1 MVLLPSQGNTTTIFQ
16 PINIGPGLLGA
27 FFASRAGLGGGGLS
41 PAQIIAA
48 RQEPAPV
55 PPWRLAQQEA
65 SLERRLGQVRGLDK
79 FIDLESATAR
89 RAGND
94 VDSRATFALFEA
106 LTAMQTLAQVAAE
119 TATPQSR
126 LASLDELF
134 RQGLGEVQTF
144 LATANLNKLDLL
156 FGAKENNVDATL
168 DIAKD
173 QTGYSGVVFHR
184 GNRDEAIAGLTGTES
199 FTVSIT
205 KSGVT
210 DDIQVDLSTIA
221 APLTVDNLVDHI
233 NTQIAALTITDG
245 AGEQVPKHLSRFK
258 VTGSNADGFRLEL
271 EGTLTESV
279 KLTETTPAPALY
291 LTAGV
296 TPITSDGPA
305 VGRLVKLNELGG
317 LDPGISVRQD
327 IAASDLD
334 QQALNDAI
342 NTDDED
348 ADGAVTV
355 ETRAGAVATD
365 ADGFVYVVGTTPGD
379 IDGQRGDGADDV
391 FLTKYDSNGEV
402 VFSRLLAANGTAE
415 GLAIA
420 TDNAGNV
427 VIAGQV
433 DGKVADG
440 DALSGQDSFV
450 VKFDSRGN
458 EMFRFQL
465 DSVASDSALGLATNA
480 AGDII
485 VSGEVAGT
493 ARAGLSASGGRDAYV
508 LRLDGTT
515 GALADITQFGTA
527 GSDQAR
533 AVTVAGDGAVLV
545 AAVEDGRAVVR
556 KLDGANLSNELDR
569 IDLGDLGGGSINA
582 IDVATVNGNEQVIVA
597 GTSFNGG
604 IGGSQLNSL
613 TGSSDG
619 FVATLDNGAG
629 GLSAGYTRYL
639 GTTAA
644 DSVQGLAVDGDKV
657 YVAGRTAE
665 ALAGQS
671 RQGAVDSFV
680 SRLDLASGAVEFEKQ
695 FGSFGARQETTGIA
709 LAQQGGGVL
718 DVLGL
723 RAGDLAQ
730 NQAKDLVTRTG
741 VNDGDFF
748 YVSIDGRRP
757 TKISIGEGDTLDRL
771 AARINAVS
779 FRGIE
784 ATVTSG
790 SADQKLEIKAVDG
803 SRIDLIAGDAGR
815 DALSRLGLEPATIM
829 ATELLFDLESNRNL
843 TAQEAAQNLGGV
855 FGLDLDDNFH
865 LRDKATAKFVL
876 GKIES
881 AISTV
886 QRAFRSLRFDAFAFE
901 LTQQNRFAGAVPAQ
915 LSKELANYQGALL
928 RLQAGSLNSS
938 GGFF

>member
-16 PINIGPGLLGA
+16 PISIGPGLLGA

-41 PAQIIAA
+41 PAQIVAA

-65 SLERRLGQVRGLDK
+65 SLERRLGQVRGLEK

-126 LASLDELF
+126 LASLDEQF

-168 DIAKD
+168 NIAKD

-205 KSGVT
+205 KTGVT
-210 DDIQVDLSTIA
+210 DNIQVDLSTLA
-221 APLTVDNLVDHI
+221 GPLTVDNLVDHI
-233 NTQIAALTITDG
+233 NSQIAALTITN
-245 AGEQVPKHLSRFK
+245 ASGEEVPKHLSRFK

-279 KLTETTPAPALY
+279 KLAETAPAPALY

-305 VGRLVKLNELGG
+305 VGRLVKLNDLGG
-317 LDPGISVRQD
+317 VDPGIAVRQD

-334 QQALNDAI
+334 QQALNDTI
-342 NTDDED
+342 NSEDD
-348 ADGAVTV
+348 AAAVAV
-355 ETRAGAVATD
+355 ETRTGAVATD
-365 ADGFVYVVGTTPGD
+365 ANGFVYVVGTTPGD

-420 TDNAGNV
+420 TDQAGNV
-427 VIAGQV
+427 VIAGRV
-433 DGKVADG
+433 DGKIADG

-450 VKFDSRGN
+450 VKFDSAGN

-527 GSDQAR
+527 GTDQAR
-533 AVTVAGDGAVLV
+533 AVTIAGDGAVLV

-569 IDLGDLGGGSINA
+569 IDLGGLGGGSIND
-582 IDVATVNGNEQVIVA
+582 IEVATVNGNEQVIVA

-613 TGSSDG
+613 IGSSDG
-619 FVATLDNGAG
+619 FIATLDNGAG
-629 GLSAGYTRYL
+629 GLSTGYTRYL

-671 RQGAVDSFV
+671 RQGALDSFV

-718 DVLGL
+718 GALGL
-723 RAGDLAQ
+723 RAGDLVQ
-730 NQAKDLVTRTG
+730 NQAKDLVTRTA

-757 TKISIGEGDTLDRL
+757 TKISIGAGDTLDRL

-790 SADQKLEIKAVDG
+790 SDNQKLEIKAVDG

-829 ATELLFDLESNRNL
+829 ATELLFDLESSRNL
-843 TAQEAAQNLGGV
+843 TAQEAAKNLGGV
-855 FGLDLDDNFH
+855 FGLGLDDNFH

-886 QRAFRSLRFDAFAFE
+886 QRAFRSLRFDPFAFE